1 MGHAAHFLRRLDRVS
16 DAHVELALALY
27 RDDELLRDVLS
38 RASLP
43 ESAERVAISLA
54 DPVEGP
60 FVVVTREGRFVTCL
74 GEGMRANNLPIVTRE
89 RLDTA
94 SARVQRM
101 RDELARIRALADSG
115 ADGQAALAFKRMQ
128 QQGPRFAR
136 EDAEILLRVQ
146 PLIERELYR
155 RLCQIHGD
163 IGKHAQIV
171 ATYRIDQP
179 KRLSRAQKD
188 HILALGDMAWA
199 AANLIM
205 MMGSPTMRRRFAK
218 MEDAKPEDGN
228 MAAALALLTA
238 KLGTNMHV
246 VRALWLLA
254 RSGKRAL
261 AQVKSMELRRVPLLR
276 LYREMALAAIA
287 AGSEKLRAEAL
298 KALSTGTPP
307 EGNDHRSALERIAI
321 GNAKLLELI
330 VQDPAEFEEGYLE
343 VSRAYAADPN
353 RAEEPTEE
361 QLRAVPDDVAR
372 IAWVTC
378 SSSFHMIEEL
388 RNLQVLLY
396 GLPMLVRLPAE
407 QLFLPARWAQK
418 HIPEPCVEHVLF
430 WFRPYAEAYGL
441 APSRTAP
448 RKASKVGRNDPCPC
462 GSGLK
467 HKRCCARGSGEPA

>member
-1 MGHAAHFLRRLDRVS
+1 
-16 DAHVELALALY
+16 
-27 RDDELLRDVLS
+27 
-38 RASLP
+38 
-43 ESAERVAISLA
+43 
-54 DPVEGP
+54 
-60 FVVVTREGRFVTCL
+60 
-74 GEGMRANNLPIVTRE
+74 
-89 RLDTA
+89 
-94 SARVQRM
+94 
-101 RDELARIRALADSG
+101 
-115 ADGQAALAFKRMQ
+115 
-128 QQGPRFAR
+128 
-136 EDAEILLRVQ
+136 
-146 PLIERELYR
+146 
-155 RLCQIHGD
+155 
-163 IGKHAQIV
+163 
-171 ATYRIDQP
+171 
-179 KRLSRAQKD
+179 
-188 HILALGDMAWA
+188 ILALGDMAWA

-261 AQVKSMELRRVPLLR
+261 AQVKSMGLRRVPLLR

-430 WFRPYAEAYGL
+430 WSRPYAEAYGL